1 MRILCIDYGKK
12 RCGVAASDPMRII
25 ASSLGMVETK
35 DLMAFL
41 RSYFKQEQ
49 VERVLIGY
57 PLNLDGSAT
66 HATPL
71 VDGFMRAFSNAF
83 PSIPIEPLDERYSS
97 KEASREIAG
106 MGLKKSERERKGLI
120 DEVAAVML
128 LREWLQ
134 SH

>member
-12 RCGVAASDPMRII
+12 RCGLAVTDALHII

-35 DLMAFL
+35 DLMSYL
-41 RSYFKQEQ
+41 RSYIKQEP
-49 VERVLIGY
+49 VGRVLIGY
-57 PLNLDGSAT
+57 PLNLDGSPT

-71 VDGFMRAFSNAF
+71 VDGFMRAFRNAF
-83 PSIPIEPLDERYSS
+83 PALPIEPVDERYSS
-97 KEASREIAG
+97 AEASREIAG
-106 MGLKKSERERKGLI
+106 MGLKKSERQRKGLI
-120 DEVAAVML
+120 DEVAAVLL

>member
-12 RCGVAASDPMRII
+12 RCGVAVSDPLRII

-41 RSYFKQEQ
+41 RAYFKKEP
-49 VERVLIGY
+49 VESVLIGY
-57 PLNLDGSAT
+57 PLSLDGTAT

-71 VDGFMRAFSNAF
+71 VDGFMRAFRNAF
-83 PSIPIEPLDERYSS
+83 PKILIEPLDERYSS
-97 KEASREIAG
+97 AGASREIAG

-120 DEVAAVML
+120 DEVAAVLL

-134 SH
+134 NR